1 MKKILIL
8 AAAALLMCAC
18 NTNKG
23 NSTNPNNNA
32 DAHKCVRPLPAG
44 TNPDS
49 LTDCTVPA
57 VFTVDNFDWTAG
69 TLQFKV
75 YNKDLY
81 DVVDIQQLANGDTL
95 VFQGRKIVV
104 NSVEKKD
111 DGFIIVN
118 GGIENDGADLVPF
131 EGGTYRGIQPDDHA
145 VYSLLGTAT
154 LPLANNLVMIDCG
167 IEPNDPVD
175 TVRTNVKEY
184 IQKLDNRDNFNE
196 LNTELLIQGGKI
208 TQINR
213 HWIP

>member
-1 MKKILIL
+1 MKKILTL
-8 AAAALLMCAC
+8 AAAAMLMCAC
-18 NTNKG
+18 NTG
-23 NSTNPNNNA
+23 NNTNSGSNTDSP
-32 DAHKCVRPLPAG
+32 KCVTPLPAG
-44 TNPDS
+44 LNPDS

-81 DVVDIQQLANGDTL
+81 DAVAIQQLAKGDTL
-95 VFQGRKIVV
+95 LYQGRTIVV
-104 NSVEKKD
+104 DSVDKQD
-111 DGFIIVN
+111 NGYIIIN
-118 GGIENDGADLVPF
+118 GGIEHDGADLVAY

-145 VYSLLGTAT
+145 VYTLLGTAT

-167 IEPNDPVD
+167 VEPNDPVD
-175 TVRTNVKEY
+175 TIRNNVMEY
-184 IQKLDNRDNFNE
+184 IQKLDIKDNFNE
-196 LNTELLIQGGKI
+196 LNTEVLIQDGKI

>member
-8 AAAALLMCAC
+8 AVAATLMCAC
-18 NTNKG
+18 NTRSSNK
-23 NSTNPNNNA
+23 A
-32 DAHKCVRPLPAG
+32 DTHKCVSPLSAG
-44 TNPDS
+44 YNPDS

-57 VFTVDNFDWTAG
+57 VFTVDNFDWTAS

-75 YNKDLY
+75 YSKDLY
-81 DVVDIQQLANGDTL
+81 DAVDIQQLAQGDTL
-95 VFQGRKIVV
+95 IYQGRTIVV
-104 NSVEKKD
+104 DSVARQD
-111 DGFIIVN
+111 NGYILVN